1 MDKIL
6 SSIQKVDFRKLMLT
20 FALAIVG
27 IIFLLPFLWM
37 ISASLKRE
45 VDVMNYPIQWIP
57 DHWNAAKNYSE
68 VLFGDKSILPYYWN
82 TLKVT
87 ILTTLTSLSASC
99 LAGYSFAKLKFKG
112 SNLLFVIVLITYM
125 VPPQA
130 LVVTQYQVLS
140 SLGLIDSHLGL
151 IMLNGFTAFGTFM
164 LRQFFMGIDD
174 ELMEAAKIDGAGY
187 FRTFWSVGLPLVRP
201 ALATYAI
208 LRFIWTWNDYQYPL
222 IFLRSDS
229 QYTLQLGIDKFA
241 DSIGTSYALMMTGS
255 VVAIVPLFIIF
266 IIGQKQVIEGLTIGG
281 VKG

>member
-1 MDKIL
+1 MMDKIL

-208 LRFIWTWNDYQYPL
+208 LR
-222 IFLRSDS
+222 
-229 QYTLQLGIDKFA
+229 
-241 DSIGTSYALMMTGS
+241 
-255 VVAIVPLFIIF
+255 
-266 IIGQKQVIEGLTIGG
+266 
-281 VKG
+281 

>member
-1 MDKIL
+1 
-6 SSIQKVDFRKLMLT
+6 
-20 FALAIVG
+20 
-27 IIFLLPFLWM
+27 
-37 ISASLKRE
+37 
-45 VDVMNYPIQWIP
+45 
-57 DHWNAAKNYSE
+57 
-68 VLFGDKSILPYYWN
+68 
-82 TLKVT
+82 T